1 MSYKHGVSTLEVP
14 TSLTAPVT
22 ASAGLPVAFGTAPVN
37 MVENPPVNVPI
48 LAFKL
53 QAFTKSFGI
62 SSDFEN
68 YTLSEFADC
77 HYALFN
83 VAPAVF
89 VNVLDP
95 AIHKKAGD
103 PKTLTLKD
111 GEALLNVTGVL
122 PKTLVVKNSEA
133 EELSKDAFETT
144 FDDDGFLHIFTEVPT
159 ETIAVE
165 YEVLAPEMVEVS
177 DIIGGVSIDGKN
189 KGLELVNEVFP
200 RFRLVPGQLVAPK
213 YSTDP
218 GVAAV
223 MAAKCEGINGVFKA
237 TANVDIDT
245 TEVTDYT
252 KVANKKQMNNLVSTY
267 QNVCWPMVSL
277 GGKKYHLSSQFTS
290 LTCKVDNKN
299 GDVPYE
305 SASNKNLQMDACVLK
320 DGTEVFLGLSEAA
333 YLNGNGIITAHNF
346 TNGWTAWGN
355 RTGAYPGNS
364 DVKDSFTA
372 VRRMFNW
379 VQNSL
384 ILTYHQKVDSSTNR
398 KLIENVVNSINIWL
412 AGLSAREQLLGGRV
426 EFREDENP
434 LTALLDGKISF
445 HVYISPPVPARE
457 IEFLV
462 EYDVNYLTTLFS
474 A

>member
-1 MSYKHGVSTLEVP
+1 MSYYHGVRTQEVP
-14 TSLTAPVT
+14 TSLTAPVV
-22 ASAGLPVAFGTAPVN
+22 ASAGLPVVIGTAAVN

-48 LAFKL
+48 LAYKL
-53 QAFTKSFGI
+53 QEYTKLFGI

-77 HYALFN
+77 HYSLFN

-89 VNVLDP
+89 INVLDP

-103 PKTLTLKD
+103 AKVLTLKD
-111 GEALLNVTGVL
+111 GEAVLNTTGVL
-122 PKTLVVKNSEA
+122 PKTLVVKNSGD
-133 EELSKDAFETT
+133 ELLSEGAYETT
-144 FDDDGFLHIFTEVPT
+144 FDDDGYLHIFTEVTT
-159 ETIAVE
+159 ETISVE
-165 YEVLAPEMVEVS
+165 YEVLAPEMVTAS
-177 DIIGGVSIDGKN
+177 DIIGGVSVDGKN

-200 RFRLVPGQLVAPK
+200 RFRLVPGQIVAPK
-213 YSTDP
+213 YSTDS

-223 MAAKCEGINGVFKA
+223 MAAKCDNINGVFKS

-245 TEVTDYT
+245 TEVKDYT
-252 KVANKKQMNNLVSTY
+252 KVANKKQMSNLVSTY

-277 GGKKYHLSSQFTS
+277 GGKKYHLSTQFTS

-305 SASNKNLQMDACVLK
+305 SSSNKNLQMDACVLK
-320 DGTEVFLGLSEAA
+320 DGTEIFLGLSEAA
-333 YLNGNGIITAHNF
+333 YLNGNGIITALNF

-364 DVKDSFTA
+364 DAKDSFTA

-384 ILTYHQKVDSSTNR
+384 ILTYHQKVDSPANT

-426 EFREDENP
+426 EFLEDENP
-434 LTALLDGKISF
+434 LTSLLDGKITF

-457 IEFLV
+457 IEFIV
-462 EYDVNYLTTLFS
+462 EYDVNYLTTLF
-474 A
+474 AA